1 MTTLSI
7 STIILCLLVNSG
19 NLVFHENI
27 NNWIRNYKRRLVMR
41 LASFNVE
48 NMFERPSIM
57 NLSTWE
63 EGGQVLQDFA
73 DLSNLIQKQ
82 QYSQSDKDKIL
93 EIMKRHK
100 GLIMTGESKHIRL
113 NEIRGR
119 LLKKRQDAPV
129 EIGVNGRHDWIGW
142 FELKRETIKEA
153 AIENT
158 ARVISE
164 VNSDI
169 LCMVEVESRIAA
181 NRFND
186 SVIPKVGSQKYDHV
200 MLIDGNDDRGI
211 DVGVMTRQS
220 FDIKSI
226 VSHVDDTDAQGKIF
240 SRDCAEYEIT
250 TPSGIKLLVLVNHF
264 KSKGF
269 GSQQENDAKR
279 RRQAKRVREIY
290 EKRSNE
296 GFEFIAVAGDLND
309 TPEREPLRP
318 LLGEGSN
325 LIDIMQH
332 PNFTGDGREGT
343 HANGTKDG
351 KLDYVLMSP
360 QLASRVRAGGIERR
374 GVWGGK
380 NGDLFPH
387 FPEIKTAKDA
397 ASDHA
402 ALWVELNL

>member
-1 MTTLSI
+1 
-7 STIILCLLVNSG
+7 
-19 NLVFHENI
+19 
-27 NNWIRNYKRRLVMR
+27 MR

-48 NMFERPSIM
+48 NMFERVSIM
-57 NLSTWE
+57 NLSTWD
-63 EGGQVLQDFA
+63 EGKQVLQDFA
-73 DLSNLIQKQ
+73 DLSDLIQKQ
-82 QYSQSDKDKIL
+82 QYSQNDKNKIL
-93 EIMKRHK
+93 ELMKRHK
-100 GLIMTGESKHIRL
+100 GLLTTGESKHIRL

-119 LLKKRQDAPV
+119 LLKKRRNAPI
-129 EIGVNGRHDWIGW
+129 EIGVNGRDDWIGW

-158 ARVISE
+158 ARVIRA
-164 VNSDI
+164 VNSDVI
-169 LCMVEVESRIAA
+169 CMVEVESRITA

-186 SVIPKVGSQKYDHV
+186 SVIPKVGGQKYGHV

-211 DVGVMTRQS
+211 DVGIMTRQS

-226 VSHVDDTDAQGKIF
+226 VSHVDDTDGQGRIF
-240 SRDCAEYEIT
+240 SRDCAEYEIMT
-250 TPSGIKLLVLVNHF
+250 SSGNKLLVLVNHF

-279 RRQAKRVREIY
+279 KRQAKRVREIY
-290 EKRSNE
+290 EKRLSE

-309 TPEREPLRP
+309 IPDREPLQP
-318 LLGEGSN
+318 LLGDGSN

-332 PNFTGDGREGT
+332 PHFKGDGREGT
-343 HANGTKDG
+343 HGNGTKNG

-360 QLASRVRAGGIERR
+360 QLAGRVQVGGIERR

-402 ALWVELNL
+402 ALWVELDL

>member
-1 MTTLSI
+1 
-7 STIILCLLVNSG
+7 
-19 NLVFHENI
+19 
-27 NNWIRNYKRRLVMR
+27 MR

-63 EGGQVLQDFA
+63 EGEQVLRDFA
-73 DLSNLIQKQ
+73 DLSDLIQKQ
-82 QYSQSDKDKIL
+82 QYSQNDKDKIL

-100 GLIMTGESKHIRL
+100 GLVMKGESKHIRL

-119 LLKKRQDAPV
+119 LLKKRQNAPV
-129 EIGVNGRHDWIGW
+129 EIGVNGRDDWIGW
-142 FELKRETIKEA
+142 FELKRETIKEV

-158 ARVISE
+158 ARVINE
-164 VNSDI
+164 VNSDVF
-169 LCMVEVESRIAA
+169 CMVEVENRIAA

-186 SVIPKVGSQKYDHV
+186 SVIPRVGGGQKYGHV

-211 DVGVMTRQS
+211 DVGVMTRES

-226 VSHVDDTDAQGKIF
+226 VSHVDDVDAQGRIF

-250 TPSGIKLLVLVNHF
+250 TSLGNKLLVLVNHF

-279 RRQAKRVREIY
+279 KRQAKRVREIY
-290 EKRSNE
+290 EKRLNE
-296 GFEFIAVAGDLND
+296 GFDFITVAGDLND
-309 TPEREPLRP
+309 TPDREPLQP
-318 LLGEGSN
+318 LLGDGSN

-332 PNFTGDGREGT
+332 PDFKGDGREGT
-343 HANGTKDG
+343 HGNGTKNG
-351 KLDYVLMSP
+351 KLDYILMSP
-360 QLASRVRAGGIERR
+360 QLASRVQAGGIERR

-387 FPEIKTAKDA
+387 FPEIKSAKDA

>member
-1 MTTLSI
+1 MGSKQEGRRRRRSI
-7 STIILCLLVNSG
+7 
-19 NLVFHENI
+19 
-27 NNWIRNYKRRLVMR
+27 MR

-48 NMFERPSIM
+48 NMFERASIM

-63 EGGQVLQDFA
+63 EGERVLEDFA
-73 DLSNLIQKQ
+73 ALSDLIQKQ
-82 QYSQSDKDKIL
+82 QYSQNDKDKIL
-93 EIMKRHK
+93 EIMKRYK
-100 GLIMTGESKHIRL
+100 GLLTTGESKHIRL

-119 LLKKRQDAPV
+119 LLKKRRNAPV
-129 EIGVNGRHDWIGW
+129 EIGVNGRNDWIGW
-142 FELKRETIKEA
+142 FELKRETIREA

-164 VNSDI
+164 VNSDVF
-169 LCMVEVESRIAA
+169 CMVEVENRIVA

-186 SVIPKVGSQKYDHV
+186 TVIPKVGGQKYDHV

-211 DVGVMTRQS
+211 DVGIMTRQS
-220 FDIKSI
+220 FDIESI
-226 VSHVDDTDAQGKIF
+226 VSHVDDTDAQGRRIF
-240 SRDCAEYEIT
+240 SRDCAEYEIA
-250 TPSGIKLLVLVNHF
+250 TPSGNRLLVLVNHF

-279 RRQAKRVREIY
+279 KRQAKRVREIY
-290 EKRSNE
+290 EKRLSE

-309 TPEREPLRP
+309 TPNREPLRP
-318 LLGEGSN
+318 LLGDGSN

-343 HANGTKDG
+343 HGNGTKDG
-351 KLDYVLMSP
+351 KLDYILMSP

-380 NGDLFPH
+380 NGNLFPH

-402 ALWVELNL
+402 ALWVELDL